1 MKRPIGVFWYSEGG
15 KADCLP
21 FFALSFSRLSF
32 SVNCSS
38 AINDDGKPPYRGG
51 FPFALCGP
59 LWWPIG
65 GFSMRGSIGTWA
77 SRQSRH
83 REPQRARD
91 TAASMGAGERGAR
104 ASMGAGNTGQSRQRW
119 KLYRWTQPGAGDG
132 QAPKHSRQSAGNVG
146 KIGIPSIWRFKGHR
160 SAFNARWYSY
170 PLNVSNV
177 PQRATGAAT
186 KGIPRRGIEGSAHRP
201 REWLEYPEKIKRPI

>member
-1 MKRPIGVFWYSEGG
+1 MFTILCIILF
-15 KADCLP
+15 P
-21 FFALSFSRLSF
+21 FILF
-32 SVNCSS
+32 
-38 AINDDGKPPYRGG
+38 DGKPPYRGG

-91 TAASMGAGERGAR
+91 TAASMGAGERGARASMGAGERGAR

-160 SAFNARWYSY
+160 SAFNAWWYNS
-170 PLNVSNV
+170 L
-177 PQRATGAAT
+177 
-186 KGIPRRGIEGSAHRP
+186 
-201 REWLEYPEKIKRPI
+201 